1 MLVYNFLVDPFH
13 LYYGEIFVDETNVIF
28 FGFLIRGEFMK
39 IKIRTGI
46 FEVQNFNLVLENQKI
61 FLRNA
66 ENQIIFSIQ
75 EIEKIEIIATILPA
89 KVNFHMTDIT
99 IIEGFFISETD
110 IDNLIADAKKENI
123 TLELYGN

>member
-1 MLVYNFLVDPFH
+1 
-13 LYYGEIFVDETNVIF
+13 
-28 FGFLIRGEFMK
+28 MK

-123 TLELYGN
+123 TFELYGN